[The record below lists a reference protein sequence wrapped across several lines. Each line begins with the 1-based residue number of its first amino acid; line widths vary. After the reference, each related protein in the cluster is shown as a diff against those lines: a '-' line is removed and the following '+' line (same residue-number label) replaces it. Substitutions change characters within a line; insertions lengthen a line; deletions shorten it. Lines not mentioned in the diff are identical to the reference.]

1 MSVALSI
8 GLLAAAGVFL
18 VLQRG
23 MIRIILGFVL
33 LTHAVNLLLI
43 ATGGVARRDAPFIGG
58 DTSMAADPL
67 PQAFVLTAIVIA
79 FAITVVLATLAVVGR
94 GDDDTEADPTEAAPD
109 EEGSARQGAERS
121 GPKSAKSSAKGTSKG
136 SSQDTA
142 KNEGGDVT

>member
-1 MSVALSI
+1 MSLALSI

-33 LTHAVNLLLI
+33 LTHAVNLLII
-43 ATGGVARRDAPFIGG
+43 AAGGVARRDAPFIGG

-94 GDDDTEADPTEAAPD
+94 RDDDTESDQSGKTPVDETSGDATHSDSAPGEQKTPT
-109 EEGSARQGAERS
+109 QGR
-121 GPKSAKSSAKGTSKG
+121 
-136 SSQDTA
+136 
-142 KNEGGDVT
+142 GDLT

>member
-1 MSVALSI
+1 MSLALSI
-8 GLLAAAGVFL
+8 GLLSAAGVFL

-43 ATGGVARRDAPFIGG
+43 AAGGIARRGAPFIGG
-58 DTSMAADPL
+58 DNISQAADPL

-94 GDDDTEADPTEAAPD
+94 GDDDTEAGTEPQD
-109 EEGSARQGAERS
+109 VESVDTTKKNNG
-121 GPKSAKSSAKGTSKG
+121 GPA
-136 SSQDTA
+136 
-142 KNEGGDVT
+142 

>member
-1 MSVALSI
+1 MSLALSI

-33 LTHAVNLLLI
+33 LTHAVNLLII
-43 ATGGVARRDAPFIGG
+43 AAGGVARRDVPFIGG
-58 DTSMAADPL
+58 DLSEAADPL

-94 GDDDTEADPTEAAPD
+94 GDDDTETPEQAPSDNHNSAATP
-109 EEGSARQGAERS
+109 RS
-121 GPKSAKSSAKGTSKG
+121 GDST
-136 SSQDTA
+136 
-142 KNEGGDVT
+142 

>member
-1 MSVALSI
+1 MSLALSI

-33 LTHAVNLLLI
+33 LTHAVNLLII
-43 ATGGVARRDAPFIGG
+43 AAGGVARRDAPFIGG

-94 GDDDTEADPTEAAPD
+94 RDDDTESDQSDETLADETHSDSTPGEQKT
-109 EEGSARQGAERS
+109 STQGR
-121 GPKSAKSSAKGTSKG
+121 
-136 SSQDTA
+136 
-142 KNEGGDVT
+142 GDLT

>member
-1 MSVALSI
+1 MSLALSI

-33 LTHAVNLLLI
+33 LTHAVNLLII
-43 ATGGVARRDAPFIGG
+43 AAGGIGRRDAPFIGT

-79 FAITVVLATLAVVGR
+79 FAITVVLATLAVVGK
-94 GDDDTEADPTEAAPD
+94 GDDDTEADSSLELSYPED
-109 EEGSARQGAERS
+109 SASEKS
-121 GPKSAKSSAKGTSKG
+121 GDLK
-136 SSQDTA
+136 
-142 KNEGGDVT
+142 

>member
-1 MSVALSI
+1 MSLALSI

-33 LTHAVNLLLI
+33 LTHAVNLLII
-43 ATGGVARRDAPFIGG
+43 AAGGVARRDAPFSDG

-79 FAITVVLATLAVVGR
+79 FAITVVLATFAVVGR
-94 GDDDTEADPTEAAPD
+94 GDDDTEADPTQSD
-109 EEGSARQGAERS
+109 GEGGTQGTA
-121 GPKSAKSSAKGTSKG
+121 KDSAKDSATGTSNG
-136 SSQDTA
+136 TA
-142 KNEGGDVT
+142 KSTSKHGDGDLG

>member
-1 MSVALSI
+1 MSLALSI

-33 LTHAVNLLLI
+33 LTHAVNLLII
-43 ATGGVARRDAPFIGG
+43 AAGGVSRREAPFVGG

-79 FAITVVLATLAVVGR
+79 FAITVVLATLAVVSR
-94 GDDDTEADPTEAAPD
+94 GDDDTEAEIAPT
-109 EEGSARQGAERS
+109 SGAEVDS
-121 GPKSAKSSAKGTSKG
+121 VTDMDLAGEKTKGGEDK
-136 SSQDTA
+136 
-142 KNEGGDVT
+142 

>member
-1 MSVALSI
+1 MSLALSV
-8 GLLAAAGVFL
+8 GLLAAAGTFL

-33 LTHAVNLLLI
+33 LTHAVNLLII
-43 ATGGVARRDAPFIGG
+43 AAGGVGRRDAPFIGG

-94 GDDDTEADPTEAAPD
+94 GDDDTEADASPRD
-109 EEGSARQGAERS
+109 AESPQARS
-121 GPKSAKSSAKGTSKG
+121 GDLA
-136 SSQDTA
+136 
-142 KNEGGDVT
+142 